1 MDSSTNRST
10 SLVEAQRAR
19 KQMERD
25 ALLLANRIKLLQQEE
40 AKTWKK
46 IEETKTKAKE
56 ILDIKKAQE
65 ERAMLKE
72 EIKKKKDE
80 ELEKQRE
87 NYNKLRQER
96 RKGKEELKET
106 ILKSRRDNAINRKM
120 ERYESIQKKNEASEM
135 MKQENE
141 TRKQMVK
148 QQKEIGTHRIIQ
160 HHNQKREDFKSNY
173 TKRIEDEEKLRQEH
187 EKKLLDMELFEME
200 LIKKLQNTQSIQ
212 KKAFQ
217 DLQEALGQPAF
228 KNTLETLV
236 KSTITKMS

>member
-1 MDSSTNRST
+1 
-10 SLVEAQRAR
+10 
-19 KQMERD
+19 
-25 ALLLANRIKLLQQEE
+25 
-40 AKTWKK
+40 
-46 IEETKTKAKE
+46 
-56 ILDIKKAQE
+56 
-65 ERAMLKE
+65 
-72 EIKKKKDE
+72 
-80 ELEKQRE
+80 
-87 NYNKLRQER
+87 
-96 RKGKEELKET
+96 
-106 ILKSRRDNAINRKM
+106 M